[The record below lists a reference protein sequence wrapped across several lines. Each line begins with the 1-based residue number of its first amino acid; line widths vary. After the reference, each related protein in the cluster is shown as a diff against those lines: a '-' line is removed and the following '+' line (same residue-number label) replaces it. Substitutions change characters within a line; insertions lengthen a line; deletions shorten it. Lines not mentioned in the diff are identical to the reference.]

1 MPRFNV
7 GLKESNFHEG
17 KLALV
22 KIGDNNLLLGM
33 ANGKLYATDS
43 VCSHEGGPPA
53 MLNAMKSLLVKE
65 MNLPQNQ
72 IKDEEFYGY

>member
-7 GLKESNFHEG
+7 DMKESNFHEG

-33 ANGKLYATDS
+33 ANGKLY
-43 VCSHEGGPPA
+43 VWI
-53 MLNAMKSLLVKE
+53 LYVRMKAGH
-65 MNLPQNQ
+65 Q
-72 IKDEEFYGY
+72 IC